1 VKTSSLLG
9 KRADLFTSPFSA
21 VGGRLAEIVFLA
33 AMANVRVEWLGPYS
47 IGVESC
53 DGDGK

>member
-1 VKTSSLLG
+1 LG